1 MTLVRWDPFR
11 ELEDMSERLNRV
23 FSRPTLRNT
32 GKENLTVA
40 DWMPTVDI
48 SETEAEYLIKA
59 ELPEVR
65 KEDVKVTVENGV
77 LTFQGER
84 RQEKEEK
91 GKKVPPR
98 GALVRKLCPEFHAS
112 RIRGRRRRQGRVQRR
127 RAWPLH
133 LPKSEKGEA
142 QSDRRKGRLI
152 DSPSRKARFGG
163 PSSFLHVRPHG
174 SLLGSE
180 HDQLPHVL
188 IQVQPQYVALPVT
201 GFDPKIAVRLAVPA
215 IHDVL
220 NR

>member
-48 SETEAEYLIKA
+48 SETESEYLIKA

-77 LTFQGER
+77 LTLQGER

-91 GKKVPPR
+91 GKRFHRVER
-98 GALVRKLCPEFHAS
+98 SYGSFVRSFTLPESVDEGGVKAEYKD
-112 RIRGRRRRQGRVQRR
+112 GVL
-127 RAWPLH
+127 ALH
-133 LPKSEKGEA
+133 LPKSERVKPKA
-142 QSDRRKGRLI
+142 I
-152 DSPSRKARFGG
+152 DVK
-163 PSSFLHVRPHG
+163 
-174 SLLGSE
+174 
-180 HDQLPHVL
+180 
-188 IQVQPQYVALPVT
+188 VA
-201 GFDPKIAVRLAVPA
+201 
-215 IHDVL
+215 
-220 NR
+220 